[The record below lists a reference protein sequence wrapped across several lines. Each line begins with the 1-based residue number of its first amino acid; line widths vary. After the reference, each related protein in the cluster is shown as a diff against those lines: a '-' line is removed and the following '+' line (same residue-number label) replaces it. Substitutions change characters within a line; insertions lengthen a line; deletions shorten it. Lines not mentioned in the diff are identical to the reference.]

1 MNTRLV
7 VLLIAF
13 ITACAAALVSCA
25 GSGDALDSSSPDSD
39 ATENTGAAS
48 TPAQSDAVQG
58 SAPNDAAPGDAAPND
73 SASRIAEQQASSAA
87 AAALLPGRV
96 YADPGTPP
104 AINILATDPPP
115 PTDSP
120 APQVISGVGREPL
133 AFSSP
138 REDVPSALTNPLWP
152 GFASLVDPGQIQR
165 GGPPPD
171 GIPAID
177 NPVFAPAG
185 EIDFLAENE
194 AVIAVEINEDERAYP
209 LQIMTR
215 HELVN
220 DYVGGIPVT
229 VSYCPLCN
237 SGVVYDR
244 RVGERVLDFGT
255 SGSLYQS
262 SLVMYDR
269 QTQTLWTHF
278 DGTAVVGELVGVQ
291 LHFYPM
297 AVVAW
302 GDWLRAHPDGL
313 VLTPERGGAGSYGQN
328 PYVGYE
334 DSPGLLSPSFQSEP
348 FDERL
353 PPKVR
358 VIGIRSTTSGDAV
371 AVRHDCLQSAGVI
384 SVEVNGVPLLVWNFP
399 GANSAIDT
407 SRVSEGR
414 DVGSTGV
421 FESPAQALTFTRVA
435 TGFRDAETDS
445 VWNVFGE
452 ATSGSMEGDA
462 LTPVEFLDTFWFAWG
477 TFEPNTRI
485 VPAAEAAC

>member
-1 MNTRLV
+1 MNARLV
-7 VLLIAF
+7 VLLLAF
-13 ITACAAALVSCA
+13 FAAAAAALVSCA
-25 GSGDALDSSSPDSD
+25 GGGDTAESAQTANAHAPSEAVPGSASGNTATPPDDTTPGDAE
-39 ATENTGAAS
+39 A
-48 TPAQSDAVQG
+48 
-58 SAPNDAAPGDAAPND
+58 NDAAQ
-73 SASRIAEQQASSAA
+73 RIAEQQAPAAGSAEP
-87 AAALLPGRV
+87 AALLTGRV
-96 YADPGTPP
+96 YADPDVPP
-104 AINILATDPPP
+104 EVNVLAVDPAP
-115 PTDSP
+115 PTDLP
-120 APQVISGVGREPL
+120 APQVITGREPL
-133 AFSSP
+133 EDSSP
-138 REDVPSALTNPLWP
+138 RGDVPSALTDPLWP
-152 GFASLVDPGQIQR
+152 GFASLVDPEQIQR

-177 NPVFAPAG
+177 APVFMPAG
-185 EIDFLAENE
+185 EVDFLAENE
-194 AVIAVEINEDERAYP
+194 AVIAVEINEDTRAYP

-220 DYVGGIPVT
+220 DRVGGIPVT

-237 SGVVYDR
+237 SGVLYDR

-278 DGTAVVGELVGVQ
+278 NGTAVVGELVGVQ

-313 VLTPERGGAGSYGQN
+313 VLAPETGGAGGYGQN

-334 DSPGLLSPSFQSEP
+334 DSPGLLSPYFQSEP

-358 VIGIRSTTSGDAV
+358 VIGIRSATSSDAV
-371 AVRHDCLQSAGVI
+371 AVRHDCLQNDGVI
-384 SVEVNGVPLLVWNFP
+384 SVEVDGVPLLVWNFP

-407 SRVSEGR
+407 SRVAEGR

-421 FESPAQALTFTRVA
+421 FESPAEALAFTRVS
-435 TGFRDAETDS
+435 TGFRDAES
-445 VWNVFGE
+445 ESIWNIFGQ
-452 ATSGSMEGDA
+452 ATSGPMAGNA

-477 TFEPNTRI
+477 TFEPDTRI
-485 VPAAEAAC
+485 FPAAEVAC